1 MRNTTP
7 PITQVARDKLGRG
20 YGGDKGG
27 VTLVDHA
34 IVMDSSG
41 MRQVVPVMNLNSD
54 ASKIAD
60 ISVNAGA
67 PPGRK
72 NV

>member
-1 MRNTTP
+1 M
-7 PITQVARDKLGRG
+7 
-20 YGGDKGG
+20 
-27 VTLVDHA
+27 DHA

-41 MRQVVPVMNLNSD
+41 MRQVVPVMNLNQD
-54 ASKIAD
+54 SKTGLAD

-72 NV
+72 NVENLYTLFLNHLLRPSEWAKN